1 MFIVAPFIGAIIAA
15 VIYFAIRFPMVVI
28 TTRKAEEALHGEQ
41 IDRIA

>member
-1 MFIVAPFIGAIIAA
+1 MFIVAPFIGSIIAA

-28 TTRKAEEALHGEQ
+28 TTRKPGEQ